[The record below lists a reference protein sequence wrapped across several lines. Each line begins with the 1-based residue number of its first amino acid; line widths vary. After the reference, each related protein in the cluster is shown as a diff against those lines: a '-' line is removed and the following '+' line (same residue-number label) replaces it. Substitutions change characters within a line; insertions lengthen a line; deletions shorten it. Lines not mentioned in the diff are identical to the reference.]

1 MNLTGEHMAA
11 LEVTDLENNVRCIK
25 LGGRLDIQGTGELE
39 TPFTAKSATSK
50 SKIIVDISNV
60 EFMASIGI
68 RLLLS
73 SAKAQDRRGGKM
85 ILLNP
90 QPLVEET
97 LKVAGIDKLIPV
109 YNDFAQATEYLNT
122 TVS

>member
-1 MNLTGEHMAA
+1 MKPTGENMAV
-11 LEVTDLENNVRCIK
+11 LEVTELDNGIRCIK

-39 TPFTAKSATSK
+39 TKFTANSATSK
-50 SKIIVDISNV
+50 YKIIVDISNI

-85 ILLNP
+85 VLLNP

-97 LKVAGIDKLIPV
+97 LKAAGIDKLIPV
-109 YNDFAQATEYLNT
+109 YDDIAKATEYLNT
-122 TVS
+122 VVS